1 MLPTKWSLMPFSQYE
16 VEGQFKDN
24 VGRGEEKIVR
34 RYRMERVRQNGEIG
48 GERQNGETERKKE
61 RGRNIVPCKGAY
73 TLSQQIPS
81 GQCAVE

>member
-1 MLPTKWSLMPFSQYE
+1 MPFSQYE

-48 GERQNGETERKKE
+48 GERQKEKKKEGETLCLAKVLTHCPNKYRQAS
-61 RGRNIVPCKGAY
+61 V
-73 TLSQQIPS
+73 Q
-81 GQCAVE
+81 